1 MNIINNVIM
10 NKSEGEGDIGLDNTK
25 DVKNDNF
32 VILEKNEIFGPRL
45 NIKELNT
52 NDNYTLKTVTGIA
65 LFLYQRLRP

>member
-1 MNIINNVIM
+1 M
-10 NKSEGEGDIGLDNTK
+10 NKSEGEGDIEFNNTI

-45 NIKELNT
+45 NIKQEKDIT
-52 NDNYTLKTVTGIA
+52 NYNYTLKTVTGIG